1 MNEDSNEISL
11 NQGKNF
17 KDYQNKVKKN
27 IKREG
32 FVDVFQQERINNSR
46 VNTQNQLE
54 FKQLQTL
61 QTTFNTL
68 LQQYNTIQSTI
79 NADTTDYINRYSPSN
94 PLLNKNVRLANGR
107 VGYVTG
113 QGEFKWYNNST
124 TMNATAGNNGCPA
137 SSSTVNV
144 GVKSSSYNSPGSK
157 IATTP
162 SLLVGTPMT
171 SGQACGNEGKNVWV
185 TQTVNNP
192 TTAYVGC
199 YADNSNRA
207 MNAQYSSNYMSFQ
220 DCQQLAQDNGYKY
233 FGLQDYQSGSG
244 IAQCMVSND
253 LTATTQYGNST
264 LTINVSLWTST
275 TPISS
280 GTNTLQLT
288 TGGSLNVVNSGGNI
302 VYSTPSVST
311 CVDTYSVTQNAD
323 AWGNDITYLSGSQ
336 VNPAY
341 CQTQCSANVNCNG
354 FTMNTQTNNG
364 CWIKSNVSN
373 QSGGGGR
380 DTYTRIPSKSTR
392 SKYCN
397 FKLVV
402 QDDGNLVIYQNTKAV
417 WATGTNGQQQQ
428 PNSNWVASKGKYGV
442 SYLTPGQTLAPG
454 EWIGSTTGVCKLMM
468 QTDGN
473 LVLYTSYVT
482 PNCTTAN
489 GNTYGGG
496 WANAVYQLSQVG
508 NPASLGKLAYIDG
521 DAQLRE
527 YPSSMLTKSNTYT
540 VLNNEDSPGNNLT
553 NMPLTNSSLNQ
564 CKTACNNNSDCNGF
578 FFDTTNNCWL
588 KNSGMYPNSAKKIN
602 NNGSLYLRNPQINS
616 DNSCNKSILNVDSVS
631 YNKYIKGLPMTSS
644 TTCGFALSIA
654 KEQKQLN
661 DIKTKLINLANQ
673 IEKKTEYI
681 NSLSTTIGNQMTAN
695 NKEIL
700 SNVVMYAGIKNKLL
714 QELGETSIE
723 GLTNMQ
729 NTNLN
734 MIDLNAM
741 LSDSDI
747 VALEQNYRYIFW
759 SILAVGLLSFTIS
772 MKK

>member
-1 MNEDSNEISL
+1 MNEDSIEISL

-17 KDYQNKVKKN
+17 KDYQNKVKEN

-32 FVDVFQQERINNSR
+32 FIDVFQQERIINSQ
-46 VNTQNQLE
+46 VNTQNQIEWKEL
-54 FKQLQTL
+54 QNLQTN
-61 QTTFNTL
+61 FNTL
-68 LQQYNTIQSTI
+68 LQQYNSIQKTI
-79 NADTTDYINRYSPSN
+79 NAATNDYINRYSPNN
-94 PLLNKNVRLANGR
+94 PLLNKNIRLANGA

-113 QGEFKWYNNST
+113 QGEFKWYKNST
-124 TMNATAGNNGCPA
+124 TLNATAGNNGCPA
-137 SSSTVNV
+137 TSSIMNV
-144 GVKSSSYNSPGSK
+144 GVKTSSYNSPGSK
-157 IATTP
+157 ISTTP

-192 TTAYVGC
+192 TTGYVGC
-199 YADNSNRA
+199 YADNANRA
-207 MNAQYSSNYMSFQ
+207 MNTKYSSNYMTFQ

-233 FGLQDYQSGSG
+233 FGLQDYKSDTG

-253 LTATTQYGNST
+253 LSATTKYGNAT
-264 LTINVSLWTST
+264 LTINVTLWESSSVT
-275 TPISS
+275 TS

-288 TGGSLNVVNSGGNI
+288 TAGSLNVVNSSGNI
-302 VYSTPSVST
+302 VYSTPSVTT
-311 CVDTYSVTQNAD
+311 CVDAYSVTVNAD

-364 CWIKSNVSN
+364 CWIKSDVSN
-373 QSGGGGR
+373 KSGGGGR

-397 FKLVV
+397 FKLVI
-402 QDDGNLVIYQNTKAV
+402 QDDGNLVIYQNTTAV
-417 WATGTNGQQQQ
+417 WASGTNGKQQQ

-442 SYLTPGQTLAPG
+442 NYLTPGQTLAPG
-454 EWIGSTTGVCKLMM
+454 EWIGSTTGVVKLSME
-468 QTDGN
+468 TNGN

-482 PNCTTAN
+482 PNCTSAN

-496 WANAVYQLSQVG
+496 WANAVYELSQVG
-508 NPASLGKLAYIDG
+508 TPASLGKLAYIDG

-527 YPSSMLTKSNTYT
+527 YPSSMLTKSKTYT
-540 VLNNEDSPGNNLT
+540 TLNNQDSPGNNIA

-564 CKTACNNNSDCNGF
+564 CKTACNNNVDCNGF

-588 KNSGMYPNSAKKIN
+588 KNGNMYPKSSKKIN
-602 NNGSLYLRNPQINS
+602 NNGSLYLRNPQIIS
-616 DNSCNKSILNVDSVS
+616 DNSCNKSILNVDSVG
-631 YNKYIKGLPMTSS
+631 YNKYIKGSPMTST
-644 TTCGFALSIA
+644 TTCGFALSI
-654 KEQKQLN
+654 ENNQKQLN
-661 DIKTKLINLANQ
+661 DIKTKLIKLANQ

-681 NSLSTTIGNQMTAN
+681 NSLNQTIGKQMSAN
-695 NKEIL
+695 NKTL
-700 SNVVMYAGIKNKLL
+700 LTNVATYTSIKNQLI
-714 QELGETSIE
+714 QELSKPSME

-772 MKK
+772 MQK